1 MDILGQKDNGSGS
14 SHSSGSGGGDV
25 SLLFPT
31 KPKAT
36 GLSNPVKVQTNFYP
50 FKVNLGGRNV
60 IFEYQVKTTPQL
72 TCHTNKEKETL

>member
-1 MDILGQKDNGSGS
+1 MDLLGQKDNGSSS
-14 SHSSGSGGGDV
+14 SHSSDPDAT
-25 SLLFPT
+25 LIFPI

-36 GLSNPVKVQTNFYP
+36 GLANPVKVQTNFFP

-72 TCHTNKEKETL
+72 TCHTPKEKETL